1 MSLESALDE
10 ERREVLNLLE
20 GRPANHG
27 ISGRS
32 PPPPI
37 RTASPVPPVRS
48 MLDVDSA
55 QPRHGSIAGVNTGIT
70 NPPLSAPLTGSMLN
84 PYSPPATKVSYG
96 ASASPVDGATG
107 LHRTHSDASTSGSHK
122 PRAGSDNNSNNSNLP
137 YSKDQFD
144 MTSTVSGQALPKRV
158 TQKGK
163 KISSMASI
171 MQGQELEP
179 VYPSNRERGRH
190 NSTAGLMGPHSSR
203 SPSSRLNRRSD
214 SPGTRMLNNNSF
226 NPMPIPNKF
235 VSDSGKVIDLNNAY
249 RKLSNANFIKSG
261 SALSSQSAQDPAVRA
276 RLDSGEV
283 LSPSGEIRLQKDYY
297 DENDEDA
304 VETSDEGR
312 TSDEEAWGSRGR
324 KRGRFKEARD
334 NGSRSTSPQPVQ
346 SLLAAA
352 EEERM
357 YCVFINLSTYAELD
371 RDQCLHQVQGQVSFG
386 ACSHSH
392 RPYGGENRVE
402 EGRSASQYEL

>member
-48 MLDVDSA
+48 MLDIDSA
-55 QPRHGSIAGVNTGIT
+55 QPRHASVAGVNAGIT
-70 NPPLSAPLTGSMLN
+70 APPLSAPLHGSMLN
-84 PYSPPATKVSYG
+84 PYSPPATRLSH
-96 ASASPVDGATG
+96 SAHTSPVDGASG
-107 LHRTHSDASTSGSHK
+107 LHRTSSDASTNSANR
-122 PRAGSDNNSNNSNLP
+122 PRAGSDNAKANLP

-144 MTSTVSGQALPKRV
+144 MTSTVSGHALPKRV
-158 TQKGK
+158 TQGGK

-179 VYPSNRERGRH
+179 VYPLNRDRGRH

-214 SPGTRMLNNNSF
+214 SPGTRMLNSNSF
-226 NPMPIPNKF
+226 NPMPVPNKF

-249 RKLSNANFIKSG
+249 RKLSDANFMKSG

-283 LSPSGEIRLQKDYY
+283 LSPSGEVRLQKDYY
-297 DENDEDA
+297 GEDDEDA
-304 VETSDEGR
+304 VESSDEGR
-312 TSDEEAWGSRGR
+312 TSDEEAWGARGR
-324 KRGRFKEARD
+324 RRGRSKKARD
-334 NGSRSTSPQPVQ
+334 DGESRSTSPLPAQ

-352 EEERM
+352 EEERKPI
-357 YCVFINLSTYAELD
+357 VLSGCGFA
-371 RDQCLHQVQGQVSFG
+371 
-386 ACSHSH
+386 
-392 RPYGGENRVE
+392 
-402 EGRSASQYEL
+402 AS